1 MTLLFNF
8 LQNYTHSID
17 LDIFH
22 PTMTQWCFS
31 SQILF
36 SLHIW
41 SLYFAE
47 FQFRSYFVPFQKCWL
62 QQNSQLE
69 ILMIAVKF
77 YFIIK
82 KFHSSIPQILYHFFN
97 IGLWRFPGDLPS
109 SESSLIIE
117 NLRIRFE
124 KKHIL
129 CKKFEKFNVELPWQ
143 LCTNWIQIFIDI

>member
-1 MTLLFNF
+1 MY
-8 LQNYTHSID
+8 QSDIAID

-47 FQFRSYFVPFQKCWL
+47 FQFRSYLVPFQKCWL

-82 KFHSSIPQILYHFFN
+82 KFHSSIPQILYHFFKHWSMA
-97 IGLWRFPGDLPS
+97 ISRRFTIIWKFFDYWKPEHPVRKKNTFYVRSSRNLTSNCPGNCV
-109 SESSLIIE
+109 LIE
-117 NLRIRFE
+117 F
-124 KKHIL
+124 
-129 CKKFEKFNVELPWQ
+129 KFS
-143 LCTNWIQIFIDI
+143 